1 MKILKASAGSGKTY
15 RLAKTYLSLLT
26 SSSREDA
33 YRHIL
38 AVTFTNKAT
47 SEMKA
52 RILSEL
58 YSLSKTSRQAEKL
71 LHSLLHDYSA
81 FSVSTIDRFFQQ
93 VLKSFSREI
102 GQMADYQIEL
112 DRGSVIKEAM
122 DRILESL
129 TSDDRQ
135 LLDWI
140 RAGVQ
145 NSLQS
150 GTRLRIEDN
159 LYESGVML
167 KSEEQRLLFEQQSLD
182 ETESFSRP
190 RLEAIRAE
198 CTAIIE
204 SFTRKVLACGM
215 DCSTGSRFTT
225 DGKVRSIK
233 KNPAMLEL
241 LDSQDFV
248 LYNTAWILRERMFS
262 LGLAGEFYRSFDAIL
277 KEKNIMCLD
286 ESNRILKDIIH
297 GSDAPFIYEKTG
309 TRYDHFLLDEFQDTS
324 TIQWENFLPLLR
336 ESESRGG
343 KNLIVGDVKQ
353 SIYRWRNSDWR
364 LLAQGVQRDID
375 GCEVEVLTDNWRSCA
390 QVVEFNNSFFF
401 FASRALGL
409 EELYCDVS
417 QNVQKKNDLRG
428 SVSVTFLE
436 DQEAVVLSS
445 IRRALERGA
454 RYSDIAIL
462 VRGRKEG
469 GKIASTLISEGF
481 RVISEDSL
489 SLKSS
494 PVVQTLVCLMG
505 AYDNPEDPICAF
517 LSAEYEVSFPQSY
530 RSILDF
536 CESLLRSLTESGK
549 LSLEGQELYIDAF
562 LDDIRS
568 YTELY
573 GNKMGDYLKHYEESD
588 LLIGSPEGE
597 DAIRIMTIHKSKG
610 LEFPY
615 VIFPYADQV
624 SLYKPSAHW
633 CTLGEEYGTLA
644 GCYPVNLSSGCL
656 KSGFE
661 EAYLQEYRS
670 QVVDNLNVLY
680 VALTRAVKGL
690 HIIARPVSKTFADKL
705 SKGKGVDYTN
715 MSELIYQYCGFSP
728 TDAPEKTFG
737 TMYDFSTLERKEDNA
752 SEQFSLGFESI
763 STQDRLV
770 SSSEAREFFGDDG
783 SVGVQSSARLR
794 GIVLHSILSSV
805 LLPSDLEASLSSA
818 LENGLID
825 PSSAEKYHNLLK
837 DRIEA
842 HPEWFPED
850 VHQCRVLN
858 EQDIFD
864 SDGST
869 HRPDRVVIR
878 DGKARIVDFKF
889 GEPSEKY
896 LRQLRKYATLYT
908 RAGFEVEQASVWYVE
923 NDIVVNVEL

>member
-15 RLAKTYLSLLT
+15 RLAKQYLSLLT

-33 YRHIL
+33 YRHVL

-58 YSLSKTSRQAEKL
+58 YALSKTSSRAEKL
-71 LHSLLHDYSA
+71 LRSLLHDYSA

-112 DRGSVIKEAM
+112 DRKSVIREAM

-140 RAGVQ
+140 MTGVQ
-145 NSLQS
+145 SSLQR
-150 GTRLRIEDN
+150 GARLQLEQS
-159 LYESGVML
+159 LYECGEML
-167 KSEEQRLLFEQQSLD
+167 KSEEQRLMFEQQSLN
-182 ETESFSRP
+182 ETDSFSRP
-190 RLEAIRAE
+190 RLEAIRGE
-198 CTAIIE
+198 CMRIIE
-204 SFTRKVLACGM
+204 SFTRKVLSCGM
-215 DCSTGSRFTT
+215 DCSLGERFTT
-225 DGKVRSIK
+225 KGKLRAIK
-233 KNPAMLEL
+233 ANPALSEL
-241 LDSQDFV
+241 LSSPEFE

-262 LGLAGEFYRSFDAIL
+262 LGLAGEFYRSFDALL
-277 KEKNIMCLD
+277 KEKNILCLD
-286 ESNRILKDIIH
+286 ETNRILKDIIH

-324 TIQWENFLPLLR
+324 TIQWENFLPLIR

-343 KNLIVGDVKQ
+343 SNLIVGDVKQ

-364 LLAQGVQRDID
+364 LLAQGVQRDIAN
-375 GCEVEVLTDNWRSCA
+375 CEVEILPNNWRSCA
-390 QVVEFNNSFFF
+390 QVVEFNNAF
-401 FASRALGL
+401 FAFASAALGL
-409 EELYCDVS
+409 GELYSDVS
-417 QNVQKKNDLRG
+417 QVVQRKDGQRG
-428 SVSVTFLE
+428 SVRVSFLE
-436 DQEAVVLSS
+436 QQEEAVVSS
-445 IRRALERGA
+445 IRDALDHGA

-469 GKIASTLISEGF
+469 GKIASALISEGF
-481 RVISEDSL
+481 PVISEDSL

-517 LSAEYEVSFPQSY
+517 LSSEYDVCFPQSY

-536 CESLLRSLTESGK
+536 CESLLRSLSESGK
-549 LSLEGQELYIDAF
+549 LSLKGEELYIDAF

-573 GNKMGDYLKHYEESD
+573 GNKMGDYLAHYQESD

-615 VIFPYADQV
+615 VIFPYADTV
-624 SLYKPSAHW
+624 NLYKPSPHW
-633 CTLGEEYGTLA
+633 CTLGPEYGLLE
-644 GCYPVNLSSGCL
+644 GCYPVNLSSSCMT
-656 KSGFE
+656 SGFE
-661 EAYLQEYRS
+661 QAYLQEYRS

-680 VALTRAVKGL
+680 VALTRAVNAI
-690 HIIARPVSKTFADKL
+690 HIIAKPVSATFITKA
-705 SKGKGVDYTN
+705 SKGKMAEYSN
-715 MSELIYQYCGFSP
+715 MSELIYQFCGFSP
-728 TDAPEKTFG
+728 TDLPDRTFG
-737 TMYDFSTLERKEDNA
+737 QMYDFSALERKTDNA
-752 SEQFSLGFESI
+752 SESFPLSFESI

-770 SSSEAREFFGDDG
+770 CSSEAKEFFGDEH

-805 LLPSDLEASLSSA
+805 LLPSDFEMALSSA
-818 LENGLID
+818 VEEGLID
-825 PSSAEKYHNLLK
+825 SASALKYHDLLK
-837 DRIEA
+837 DRIQA
-842 HPEWFPED
+842 HPEWFPQEASR
-850 VHQCRVLN
+850 CRVLN
-858 EQDIFD
+858 EQDIID
-864 SDGST
+864 SDGSV

-878 DGKARIVDFKF
+878 DGKVRIVDFKF
-889 GEPSEKY
+889 GEPSDRY
-896 LRQLRKYATLYT
+896 LRQLGKYASLYR
-908 RAGFEVEQASVWYVE
+908 RAGYEVEQASVWYVE